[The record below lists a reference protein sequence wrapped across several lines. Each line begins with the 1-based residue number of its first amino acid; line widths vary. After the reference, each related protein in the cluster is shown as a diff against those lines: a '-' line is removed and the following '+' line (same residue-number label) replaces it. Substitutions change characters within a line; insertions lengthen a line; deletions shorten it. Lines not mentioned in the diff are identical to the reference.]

1 MPLNEIAVGDIFL
14 IRPGDVMPVDGVV
27 IEGET
32 TVDESALTGAAAP
45 VAKHK
50 GSTVYAATA
59 NQGGALICRA
69 TRIGPD
75 STAAQLVHTVQ
86 TTAAAKVPL
95 SSLADKVRS
104 VFVPAVI
111 GIACVVLIIWLLLG
125 QSFAFAL
132 ARAISVLA
140 VSSPCVL
147 ALAASAAIMS
157 GASVGA
163 KHGIVFKTA
172 ASLQSI
178 GTLHIAVLDKAGT
191 ITNGEPEVV
200 TIVGTR
206 SVPAKFLLGMAA
218 GLESQ
223 SQDPLARAVM
233 RKAAAEN
240 IKLST
245 VKDVTILDGQGL
257 TGKVAGKVMAG
268 GSAEFIAA
276 QCELTPD
283 LQQAGEQLAADGI
296 APLYFSLD
304 GHAAGLIGVADA
316 VKPASKAALD
326 ALKALG
332 LDVILLTGDSR
343 TNADRV
349 AAQVG
354 LDDAHVVSGLAPAEL
369 EAELR
374 RLQTNGPAAMIGST
388 SAAAALACADI
399 GIGMGAEPLPA
410 ADVMLLRDDLADA
423 AAAVRISRAVD
434 ARIAQNTRMAL
445 VYSALLPLL
454 AAGVLYPLNFVL
466 HPIDSVILMTLFVAW
481 LLSGTARLNSFDPK
495 PASQSEPQKEPAE

>member
-1 MPLNEIAVGDIFL
+1 MALLHSLTERIPETACVLRSRQQYTVPLNEVAVGDIFL

-178 GTLHIAVLDKAGT
+178 GTLHTAVLDKAGT

-218 GLESQ
+218 GWK
-223 SQDPLARAVM
+223 ARA
-233 RKAAAEN
+233 R
-240 IKLST
+240 T
-245 VKDVTILDGQGL
+245 RW
-257 TGKVAGKVMAG
+257 
-268 GSAEFIAA
+268 
-276 QCELTPD
+276 P
-283 LQQAGEQLAADGI
+283 
-296 APLYFSLD
+296 AP
-304 GHAAGLIGVADA
+304 
-316 VKPASKAALD
+316 
-326 ALKALG
+326 
-332 LDVILLTGDSR
+332 
-343 TNADRV
+343 
-349 AAQVG
+349 
-354 LDDAHVVSGLAPAEL
+354 
-369 EAELR
+369 
-374 RLQTNGPAAMIGST
+374 
-388 SAAAALACADI
+388 
-399 GIGMGAEPLPA
+399 
-410 ADVMLLRDDLADA
+410 
-423 AAAVRISRAVD
+423 
-434 ARIAQNTRMAL
+434 
-445 VYSALLPLL
+445 
-454 AAGVLYPLNFVL
+454 
-466 HPIDSVILMTLFVAW
+466 
-481 LLSGTARLNSFDPK
+481 
-495 PASQSEPQKEPAE
+495 

>member
-1 MPLNEIAVGDIFL
+1 M
-14 IRPGDVMPVDGVV
+14 
-27 IEGET
+27 
-32 TVDESALTGAAAP
+32 
-45 VAKHK
+45 
-50 GSTVYAATA
+50 
-59 NQGGALICRA
+59 
-69 TRIGPD
+69 
-75 STAAQLVHTVQ
+75 
-86 TTAAAKVPL
+86 
-95 SSLADKVRS
+95 
-104 VFVPAVI
+104 
-111 GIACVVLIIWLLLG
+111 VLIIWLLLG

-178 GTLHIAVLDKAGT
+178 GTLHTAVLDKAGT

-240 IKLST
+240 IKLSA

-257 TGKVAGKVMAG
+257 TGKMAGKVMAG

-296 APLYFSLD
+296 VPLYFSLD

-388 SAAAALACADI
+388 SAAAALACADV
-399 GIGMGAEPLPA
+399 GIGMGAA
-410 ADVMLLRDDLADA
+410 ARRRCDAASGRFGRCRCRGAHFPRGGCPHCPEHPHGAGLQRA
-423 AAAVRISRAVD
+423 AAAAGRRC
-434 ARIAQNTRMAL
+434 AL
-445 VYSALLPLL
+445 
-454 AAGVLYPLNFVL
+454 
-466 HPIDSVILMTLFVAW
+466 
-481 LLSGTARLNSFDPK
+481 
-495 PASQSEPQKEPAE
+495 PAELCAAPDRFRHSYDAVCGVAAVRHGPAEQH

>member
-1 MPLNEIAVGDIFL
+1 MRD
-14 IRPGDVMPVDGVV
+14 
-27 IEGET
+27 
-32 TVDESALTGAAAP
+32 AAATKAP
-45 VAKHK
+45 LAKTADRVS
-50 GSTVYAATA
+50 GIFVPTVICIAAAT
-59 NQGGALICRA
+59 
-69 TRIGPD
+69 
-75 STAAQLVHTVQ
+75 
-86 TTAAAKVPL
+86 
-95 SSLADKVRS
+95 
-104 VFVPAVI
+104 FV
-111 GIACVVLIIWLLLG
+111 IWLLLG

-178 GTLHIAVLDKAGT
+178 GTLHTAVLDKAGT

-223 SQDPLARAVM
+223 SQDPLAHAVM

-240 IKLST
+240 IKLSA
-245 VKDVTILDGQGL
+245 VKDVTILAGQGL
-257 TGKVAGKVMAG
+257 TGKMAGKVMAG

-388 SAAAALACADI
+388 SAAAALACADV

>member
-1 MPLNEIAVGDIFL
+1 M
-14 IRPGDVMPVDGVV
+14 
-27 IEGET
+27 
-32 TVDESALTGAAAP
+32 
-45 VAKHK
+45 AKHK

-86 TTAAAKVPL
+86 TTAAAKVSL

-111 GIACVVLIIWLLLG
+111 GISCVVLIIWLLLG

-178 GTLHIAVLDKAGT
+178 GTLHTAVLDKAGT

-240 IKLST
+240 IKLSA

-257 TGKVAGKVMAG
+257 TGKMAGKVMAG

-276 QCELTPD
+276 QCELALHQSQTSYTASLRILKKP
-283 LQQAGEQLAADGI
+283 LQYRPSYGFHNRPVFFQSGI
-296 APLYFSLD
+296 QSSRSHLMVYDP
-304 GHAAGLIGVADA
+304 I
-316 VKPASKAALD
+316 AALCKRIHPGFQYGHPH
-326 ALKALG
+326 A
-332 LDVILLTGDSR
+332 
-343 TNADRV
+343 
-349 AAQVG
+349 
-354 LDDAHVVSGLAPAEL
+354 
-369 EAELR
+369 
-374 RLQTNGPAAMIGST
+374 
-388 SAAAALACADI
+388 
-399 GIGMGAEPLPA
+399 
-410 ADVMLLRDDLADA
+410 LLR
-423 AAAVRISRAVD
+423 
-434 ARIAQNTRMAL
+434 
-445 VYSALLPLL
+445 
-454 AAGVLYPLNFVL
+454 YPL
-466 HPIDSVILMTLFVAW
+466 
-481 LLSGTARLNSFDPK
+481 
-495 PASQSEPQKEPAE
+495 QS